1 MIHLR
6 GSTFRSSQKNARD
19 LIKPVHSPRIRHLRS
34 QAGSHQTAPKNGII
48 SRNSAIVP
56 GFQHRT
62 MATSSSSSAVEFGE
76 KYVTAGLS
84 RSLNA
89 VVEKGEGSYL
99 TVADG
104 RKMLDFTC
112 GIGVTNLGE

>member
-1 MIHLR
+1 
-6 GSTFRSSQKNARD
+6 
-19 LIKPVHSPRIRHLRS
+19 
-34 QAGSHQTAPKNGII
+34 
-48 SRNSAIVP
+48 
-56 GFQHRT
+56 
-62 MATSSSSSAVEFGE
+62 MATNSSASAVQFGE

-112 GIGVTNLGE
+112 GIGVTNLGEQVVHDT